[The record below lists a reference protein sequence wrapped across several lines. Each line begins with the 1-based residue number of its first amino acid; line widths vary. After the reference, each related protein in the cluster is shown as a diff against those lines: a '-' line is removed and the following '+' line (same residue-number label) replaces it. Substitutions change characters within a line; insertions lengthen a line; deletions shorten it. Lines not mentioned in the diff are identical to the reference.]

1 MPKRAG
7 GAVLTCPATTDRV
20 HALHQGYAVRD
31 EPLTSNLI
39 VVRNS
44 GRRTPCKKQ
53 YDAPGCTGIYSFP
66 IDRSPD
72 ARDS

>member
-1 MPKRAG
+1 MQLLIRARRFVG
-7 GAVLTCPATTDRV
+7 NPASTV
-20 HALHQGYAVRD
+20 SMNVNAVRD